1 MVSLLTAF
9 FEASP
14 GTYSFCTAPRT
25 CSCSHITHTVHSY
38 ARKPMKA
45 ISFSSPAG
53 DPQCCKPDSCYRNV
67 RSTRRPPAGTVV
79 RESLKPQHN
88 MAKYHYRK
96 PNGPQKGSVELFMAW
111 CLPKALAS
119 RCCTIRGK
127 EVVCG
132 SQAQGRRKCKCAD
145 VPMWNITAAFQ
156 GANPDG
162 CDTYGRLDAASG
174 ETALSPQAEGERV
187 PLPSHQ
193 HSESRGL
200 NKPSLLERLLLS

>member
-1 MVSLLTAF
+1 MVSLLSDF

-38 ARKPMKA
+38 ARKRIRA
-45 ISFSSPAG
+45 ISFPSPAG
-53 DPQCCKPDSCYRNV
+53 HPQCCKPESCFRNV

-79 RESLKPQHN
+79 RQSLKPQHN
-88 MAKYHYRK
+88 MSMYRYRK
-96 PNGPQKGSVELFMAW
+96 PSDLQKGSVELFVAW

-119 RCCTIRGK
+119 RRCTIRGGGDCLWIPSSGK
-127 EVVCG
+127 
-132 SQAQGRRKCKCAD
+132 AD

-162 CDTYGRLDAASG
+162 CDTCGRLDAAPR
-174 ETALSPQAEGERV
+174 ETALSPRAEGERAL
-187 PLPSHQ
+187 LPSHQ
-193 HSESRGL
+193 HSQS
-200 NKPSLLERLLLS
+200 